1 MLKDAVTVTAF
12 PGGEAWINT
21 SGSSAMAK
29 GGSGDVLAGIIG
41 GLLAQGAGVADSA
54 VLGVYVHGL
63 AGEQA
68 AGPNPAGLLAHEIA
82 DALGEIPWGRL

>member
-1 MLKDAVTVTAF
+1 MSRIWMPGGGGGGADLDLVTAQ
-12 PGGEAWINT
+12 A
-21 SGSSAMAK
+21 
-29 GGSGDVLAGIIG
+29 GDVLAGIIG